1 MKFLLPL
8 FCGLLLIPTL
18 QAQEYFDF
26 LGAGHTKGITV
37 TTSHNDN
44 ADGERSIDGFPVEN
58 EEALKDAS
66 RFLTQAALGYD
77 YEMIQMAAAMGYE
90 GWIDEQLS
98 LPRNSIL
105 NVQEQIYVATDYN
118 PDILGGFA
126 VMPAAW
132 WNLTLKYPDVLRQR
146 MAYNMSQIFVVSAF
160 GSDLF
165 EDRAELSTNYYDLL
179 NQNSFGNYKSL
190 LEGISRNPSMGLYLS
205 HFGNP
210 KSDPANNIHPDEN
223 YAREVMQLFSIGLYE
238 LNNDGTRKL
247 DQNDNFIPTYNND
260 DIKEF
265 AKIFTGFS
273 NGAPNGEFGS
283 FDGSTISATLPMRMY
298 DDWHE
303 PGEKH
308 LLNGLT
314 VPSGQSGLED
324 FDMAM
329 DNLFNHPNVGP
340 FISKAFIQFFV
351 TANPSPEY
359 VDRVATIFNDN
370 GQGVR
375 GDMGAMLKA
384 ILLDDEARTCDPEN
398 QPTLGKLKEP
408 IVRYTNFMKAFN
420 PMPENDVNLFG
431 TTMYGFYEQTGQ
443 APMYSPSVFN
453 FYSPE
458 FQPNGQIAD
467 ADLVGPVF
475 QIHNSTTSIGYINEM
490 TLWTF
495 LDYYFS
501 DYDFFEDEFDPTVIM
516 DYDTELDLASNP
528 AALVDHL
535 NILLAAGRLSESSQT
550 IIENAIAQMPGNEL
564 RLDMAIYLI
573 LLSPEFAVQK

>member
-8 FCGLLLIPTL
+8 LIGLLLGPSL
-18 QAQEYFDF
+18 FAQEYFDF
-26 LGAGHTKGITV
+26 LGAGHTKGISV
-37 TTSHNDN
+37 TTSHNDG

-58 EEALKDAS
+58 EDALIDAS
-66 RFLTQAALGYD
+66 RFLAQAALGYD

-90 GWIDEQLS
+90 AWIDEQFS
-98 LPRNSIL
+98 LPRTPIL
-105 NVQEQIYVATDYN
+105 NVEEQILNAVDYD
-118 PDILGGFA
+118 PGILEGFA
-126 VMPAAW
+126 RMPASW
-132 WNLTLKYPDVLRQR
+132 WNMVLKYPDVLRQR
-146 MAYNMSQIFVVSAF
+146 MNYNMSQIFVVSAY

-165 EDRAELSTNYYDLL
+165 GDNATLSLNYYDLL
-179 NQNSFGNYKSL
+179 NQHAFGNYRTA
-190 LEGISRNPSMGLYLS
+190 LESISRNPSMGLYLS

-247 DQNDNFIPTYNND
+247 DQDLNFIPTYDNQ

-273 NGAPNGEFGS
+273 NGAPGSDFGP
-283 FDGSTISATLPMRMY
+283 FDGASINATLPMKMY
-298 DDWHE
+298 DEWHE

-314 VPSGQSGLED
+314 VPSGQSGMED
-324 FDMAM
+324 FQMAM

-351 TANPSPEY
+351 TSNPSPAY
-359 VDRVATIFNDN
+359 IDRVASVFNDN
-370 GQGVR
+370 GQGER
-375 GDMGAMLKA
+375 GDLAAMVKA
-384 ILLDDEARTCDPEN
+384 ILLDEEARTCSPLD
-398 QPTLGKLKEP
+398 QPTQGKLREP
-408 IVRYTNFMKAFN
+408 LVRYTTFMKAFN
-420 PMPENDVNLFG
+420 PLPENDVNLFG
-431 TTMYGFYEQTGQ
+431 TTNFGWFEQTGQ
-443 APMYSPSVFN
+443 VAMYSPSVFN

-467 ADLVGPVF
+467 NDLVAPVF
-475 QIHNSTTSIGYINEM
+475 QIHNSTTSIGYINEL

-501 DYDFFEDEFDPTVIM
+501 DYDFFGEDYDPTVVM

-535 NILLAAGRLSESSQT
+535 NILLAAGQLSESTQT
-550 IIENAIAQMPGNEL
+550 IIETAVAQMPGSEL
-564 RLDMAIYLI
+564 RLDMALYLI
-573 LLSPEFAVQK
+573 LLSPEFAVLK